1 MAKLIL
7 KHDGINIKS
16 YELDKP
22 VTIIGRSPDCEVH
35 IDDFAI
41 SSQHAEIQ
49 SKSNPY
55 LEQSTDYTLIDL
67 GSTNGTQVN
76 GEKVENYLLKHG
88 DIIVIG
94 KHEFTFDS
102 GIATE
107 HQRTAIYL
115 SDEDG

>member
-22 VTIIGRSPDCEVH
+22 VTIIGRNSDCEVH
-35 IDDFAI
+35 IDDFAV
-41 SSQHAEIQ
+41 SGEHAEIQ

-55 LEQSTDYTLIDL
+55 LEQANEYTLIDL

-76 GEKVENYLLKHG
+76 EENVESYLLKHG

-102 GIATE
+102 GMPAE

-115 SDEDG
+115 SEDD